1 MCRFAV
7 SGQDGLERIR
17 GRLSA
22 AVARTGPG
30 VRDDLYRDAGGYM
43 VRTVI
48 PLRFRDHGPGWPAV
62 RRGGSPLM
70 DTKVLSKSNDYR
82 VVGQTL
88 EVGNTRPQA
97 RLMNRGGDVVPKNA
111 RFLAIPCSPPLSITE
126 ARVLK
131 PRSFAGAFVLMKGP
145 EGPGLYR
152 KTSRAGSSGTS
163 RPAGAWTDFL
173 KGKMGPY
180 MRQYGSHGA
189 AIAQLSKEY
198 KAAGRPASPSSASQ
212 GGGGTH
218 GVEKIFAFVKS
229 VHIKQRLFLYWGPA
243 ALDAIMLRWKNKLF
257 GRAVPSA

>member
-1 MCRFAV
+1 MRFGV

-17 GRLSA
+17 GRLNA

-30 VRDDLYRDAGGYM
+30 TRDELYRDAGGYM

-70 DTKVLSKSNDYR
+70 DTKVLSKSNDFR
-82 VVGQTL
+82 INGTTL

-111 RFLAIPCSPPLSITE
+111 RFLAIPCSPPLSTTE
-126 ARVLK
+126 ARMLK
-131 PRSFAGAFVLMKGP
+131 PRSFAGAFVLMRGP

-152 KTSRAGSSGTS
+152 KTHNMGS
-163 RPAGAWTDFL
+163 L
-173 KGKMGPY
+173 
-180 MRQYGSHGA
+180 
-189 AIAQLSKEY
+189 
-198 KAAGRPASPSSASQ
+198 AGR
-212 GGGGTH
+212 GVI
-218 GVEKIFAFVKS
+218 GVEKIFAFMKS

-243 ALDAIMLRWKNKLF
+243 ALDAIKLRWKKKTF
-257 GRAVPSA
+257 GQAVPST